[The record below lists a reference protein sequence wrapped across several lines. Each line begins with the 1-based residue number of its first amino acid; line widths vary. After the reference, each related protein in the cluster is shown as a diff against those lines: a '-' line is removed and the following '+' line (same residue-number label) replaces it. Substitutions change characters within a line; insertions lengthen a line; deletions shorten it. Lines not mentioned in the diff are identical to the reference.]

1 MNKRVLIVSG
11 SYPPMRCGV
20 GDYSYNLAKSLV
32 INPKFQVAVLTS
44 VFAGHADKPTGVEI
58 FPVMRHWGLLEAP
71 KVKEVIRRWSPD
83 IVHIQYPTQG
93 YGKGLLP
100 WLLPMICFLMGKK
113 VVQTWHEG
121 YGRRSAPLLFLKSIV
136 PSVLIFVRPEYKEGL
151 DLWLRWALW
160 KKRTLYIQN
169 ASGIPRAEISEQE
182 KERLKKHYLK
192 KQRRLIVFFGFVYPH
207 KGAELLFEIANP
219 ALDQIVIAGEI
230 SKKSDYRSK
239 IMAFA
244 ATAPWIEKVTIAG
257 FLSASDAAALL
268 AVADAVILPFR
279 AGSGRW
285 STSINA
291 AILNKALVITTS
303 MTQNGYDKKRN
314 VYFAKVDD
322 IQEMKSALAAY
333 GGTRRN
339 QDPDIDRD
347 EWLKIAQEHGLLYKS
362 ILS

>member
-1 MNKRVLIVSG
+1 MRLLLITG
-11 SYPPMRCGV
+11 SYPPMKCGV

-32 INPKFQVAVLTS
+32 TNPEIQVGVLTS
-44 VFAGHADKPTGVEI
+44 ICAGQVDKPTGVEI
-58 FPVMRHWGLLEAP
+58 FPVMRKWGLLEAF

-100 WLLPMICFLMGKK
+100 WLLPMICFLTGKK

-121 YGRRSAPLLFLKSIV
+121 YGRASAPLLFLKSIV
-136 PSVLIFVRPEYKEGL
+136 PSSLIFVRPEYKEGL
-151 DLWLRWALW
+151 DPWLRWALW

-169 ASGIPRAEISEQE
+169 ASGVPRAELSEQE

-192 KQRRLIVFFGFVYPH
+192 KQKRLIVFFGFVYPH
-207 KGAELLFEIANP
+207 KGAELLFEIADS
-219 ALDQIVIAGEI
+219 ALDQIVIAVEI
-230 SKKSDYRSK
+230 TGKWYFQRK

-244 ATAPWIEKVTIAG
+244 AVAPWIDKVTITG

-268 AVADAVILPFR
+268 TVADAVILPFR
-279 AGSGRW
+279 AGSDRW
-285 STSINA
+285 STSIHA
-291 AILNKALVITTS
+291 AILNRALVITTS

-333 GGTRRN
+333 GGTRRK

-347 EWLKIAQEHGLLYKS
+347 EWLKIAQEHGLLYRS
-362 ILS
+362 FLS